1 MRKLLASA
9 ALLTAA
15 LFAPAAPA
23 ADPVGPAVEI
33 RIRSV
38 NDLLEYGEYLGDL
51 AGQGEQ
57 VKQGVAFARAITNA
71 KTGLEGID
79 PNRPIGGYAL
89 VTPDVV
95 NSPLV
100 LVLPVADEEMFGN
113 LLKKRLSLDVQGPTD
128 GVYEIAIPNFPL
140 KVFGRFAHKSAY
152 LTVRDAKN
160 LDPKTLVPPGTLFA
174 DKDPAVASVKLH
186 VDRIPADVRKTVF
199 GEMEMAAAQLKT
211 RKFEGETDALTKLKP
226 VGLDAAVDALHAFF
240 HEAQTVSARVLVDP
254 KTDDLTAELSLT
266 AKSGSALAKLIR
278 TVGNKPGTAGKLP
291 AASNPLASFHTRLA
305 LPESVRDKLKP
316 GVDALL
322 DELVEK
328 SDPNGRDFVKMI
340 LDALA
345 PTVLAG
351 ELELGVQATGPDAKG
366 TLGIAACLKMKEAKA
381 VEKLLLKFAPFVP
394 EDEAKF
400 DLLEDK
406 VNGVSLHRITLTNEE
421 QTKKFGTDTVW
432 VGVGDGLLVVTL
444 EAKDGKVIKGIVASD
459 ARKVPMVGGEVAI
472 SRLLPLLNADKN
484 LTPDQMKKL
493 LASTVGKDS
502 AGKDTVKL
510 TLDGGDALT
519 LRLSMKGEAV
529 KFLVG
534 IDKANKANPE

>member
-1 MRKLLASA
+1 MRKLLASV
-9 ALLTAA
+9 ALLATA
-15 LFAPAAPA
+15 LFAPA

-38 NDLLEYGEYLGDL
+38 NDLLEYGEYLGEI

-57 VKQGVAFARAITNA
+57 AKQGVAFARAITNA

-79 PNRPIGGYAL
+79 PNRPIAGYAL
-89 VTPDVV
+89 VTADVV
-95 NSPLV
+95 NSPIV

-113 LLKKRLSLDVQGPTD
+113 LLKKRLSLDVKGPED
-128 GVYEIAIPNFPL
+128 GVYEIVLPNFPV
-140 KVFGRFAHKSAY
+140 KVFGRFANKSAY
-152 LTVRDAKN
+152 FTIRDPKN
-160 LDPKTLVPPGTLFA
+160 LDPKTLVAPSTLFA
-174 DKDPAVASVKLH
+174 DKDPAVVSVKLH
-186 VDRIPADVRKTVF
+186 IDRIPADVRKTVF

-211 RKFEGETDALTKLKP
+211 RKFEGETEASIKLKP

-240 HEAQTVSARVLVDP
+240 HDGQTLSARVLVDP
-254 KTDDLTAELSLT
+254 KTDDLAAELSLT
-266 AKSGSALAKLIR
+266 AKSGTTLAKLIQN
-278 TVGNKPGTAGKLP
+278 VGNKPGTAGKLP
-291 AASNPLASFHTRLA
+291 AMSNPLASFHTRLA

-328 SDPNGRDFVKMI
+328 SDANGRDFVKQI

-345 PTVLAG
+345 PTLLAG
-351 ELELGVQATGPDAKG
+351 ELEVGVTASGPDEKG
-366 TLGIAACLKMKEAKA
+366 TLGFAAIMKMKEAKA
-381 VEKLLLKFAPFVP
+381 LEKLLLKFAPFIP
-394 EDEAKF
+394 EDEAKL

-406 VNGVSLHRITLTNEE
+406 VNGVSLHRVTLMYEE

-432 VGVGDGLLVVTL
+432 LGISDSLLVVTL
-444 EAKDGKVIKGIVASD
+444 EKKDGKVIKGIVNAD
-459 ARKVPMVGGEVAI
+459 TRKVPLVGGEIAI
-472 SRLLPLLNADKN
+472 SRLIPLLDGDKN
-484 LTPDQMKKL
+484 LTPDQLKNL
-493 LASTVGKDS
+493 LASTVGKDA

-519 LRLSMKGEAV
+519 LRLSMKGQAV

-534 IDKANKANPE
+534 IDKANKEKKDD